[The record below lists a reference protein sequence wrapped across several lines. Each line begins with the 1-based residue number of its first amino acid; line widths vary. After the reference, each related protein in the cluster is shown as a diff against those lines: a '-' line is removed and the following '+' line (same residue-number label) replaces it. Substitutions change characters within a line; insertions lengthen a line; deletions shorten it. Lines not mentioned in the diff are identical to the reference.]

1 MSRPDIPEKSKGLA
15 GNPVAGPEAALCPAG
30 ASLDDVSSLEVVFSA
45 LPALSSKKIS
55 IRVKLGHFQEFKKT
69 LQLC

>member
-1 MSRPDIPEKSKGLA
+1 LSRPDIPEKSKGLP

-30 ASLDDVSSLEVVFSA
+30 ESLDDVSSWEALFSVV
-45 LPALSSKKIS
+45 PALSSKKIS
-55 IRVKLGHFQEFKKT
+55 ICVKLGHFQGFKKP